1 MSSSNEKSGSH
12 SLLPWKHTAFKDFL
26 KLAMSVAMEIGRP
39 RSSAHVSLSISSLI
53 IANSFVAA
61 EVKLIWLGMK

>member
-26 KLAMSVAMEIGRP
+26 KLAMSVAMEIVSVLGRLLMF
-39 RSSAHVSLSISSLI
+39 HCQFLV
-53 IANSFVAA
+53 
-61 EVKLIWLGMK
+61 

>member
-1 MSSSNEKSGSH
+1 MSSSNEKSGSR

-39 RSSAHVSLSISSLI
+39 RSSAHVSLSISSFI
-53 IANSFVAA
+53 IAN
-61 EVKLIWLGMK
+61 

>member
-1 MSSSNEKSGSH
+1 MSSSNEKSGSS

-26 KLAMSVAMEIGRP
+26 KLAMSVAMEIVHHW
-39 RSSAHVSLSISSLI
+39 SSAHVSLSISSLI

-61 EVKLIWLGMK
+61 GVKLI

>member
-1 MSSSNEKSGSH
+1 MSSSNEKSGSR

-26 KLAMSVAMEIGRP
+26 KLAMSVAMDIVRP

-61 EVKLIWLGMK
+61 GVKLI

>member
-12 SLLPWKHTAFKDFL
+12 SLLPRKHTAFKDFL

-39 RSSAHVSLSISSLI
+39 CRLLMFHCQFQV
-53 IANSFVAA
+53 
-61 EVKLIWLGMK
+61 